1 VIYAIA
7 PSRLAD
13 HDLWVGTD
21 DGLIWRSR
29 DEGAHWTD
37 VTPPQLTP
45 WSKVGILDTSH
56 FDAET
61 AYAAVDRH
69 RLDDFKPYIYRTHD
83 GGRHWQWI
91 ANGIPAGSF
100 VNAVR
105 EDSVQPGLLYA
116 GTEKGVYVSFDDGD
130 HWQSLQANLPVTSVR
145 DIDVHGNDL
154 VIATHGR
161 AFWVLDDVSPLR
173 QLAADHRIEPA
184 APWLFAP
191 ATAVRL
197 RPAGFTGTPFPK
209 EEPAAPNPPSGA
221 FIDYV
226 LNAPAKSVSM
236 EILDGQGGLVRRY
249 SSADEIPKPDLT
261 TLNTAPEW
269 VAPTVA
275 LSTAPGMHR
284 FVWPLHYAAPAGL
297 SDRRRGGEGVWAP
310 PGPYTVVLEVDGARL
325 AQPLTVAPDPRI
337 KLRPEDYARQFAMA
351 REIEEARVQVG
362 NAIKEAGDLLTGLG
376 DRPTDKG
383 LKARIEEITNPRIPG
398 SLGFLADNLDRL
410 MTAVDGSDQ
419 EPSPDA
425 VSGFEQVNASLG
437 RALAA
442 WQALKATAVK

>member
-1 VIYAIA
+1 
-7 PSRLAD
+7 
-13 HDLWVGTD
+13 VGTD

-29 DEGAHWTD
+29 DEGAHWTN
-37 VTPPQLTP
+37 VTPPELTP

-83 GGRHWQWI
+83 GGRTWRRI
-91 ANGIPAGSF
+91 SNGIPDGSF

-130 HWQSLQANLPVTSVR
+130 HWQPLQLNLPVSSVR
-145 DIDVHGNDL
+145 DLEMHGDDL

-161 AFWVLDDVSPLR
+161 AFWVLDDLSPLR

-197 RPAGFTGTPFPK
+197 RPAGFTGTPMPK
-209 EEPAAPNPPSGA
+209 EETAAPNPPSGA
-221 FIDYV
+221 VIDYV
-226 LNAPAKSVSM
+226 LVAGAKAVSL
-236 EILDGQGGLVRRY
+236 EIRDEQGELVRRY
-249 SSADEIPKPDLT
+249 SSSDEVPKPDLS

-284 FVWPLHYAAPAGL
+284 FVWPLRYPAPAGL
-297 SDRRRGGEGVWAP
+297 SDRRRGAEGVWAP
-310 PGPYTVVLEVDGARL
+310 PGKYTVVLEVDRARL
-325 AQPLTVAPDPRI
+325 GQPLTVAPDPRL
-337 KLRPEDYARQFAMA
+337 KLRPEDYAQQFAMA
-351 REIEEARVQVG
+351 RRIEEARAKAVV
-362 NAIKEAGDLLTGLG
+362 ALKEAGDLLAA
-376 DRPTDKG
+376 DKATDA
-383 LKARIEEITNPRIPG
+383 LKARAEEITSARIPG
-398 SLGFLADNLDRL
+398 TLAFLADALDRL
-410 MTAVDGSDQ
+410 ANAVDGSDQ
-419 EPSPDA
+419 APSPDA
-425 VSGFEQVNASLG
+425 ISGFEQARTGLD
-437 RALAA
+437 RALAE